1 MSPGIDRAVS
11 RRRREEAFMESRVY
25 EVGQAF
31 DPSRTTWPET
41 VRYSYRDG
49 QHELVAFRRRPS
61 MAEIEALTEG
71 PSEFALYVD
80 GDLLLFLFRFQSLE
94 LDPVI
99 DWSDSPFTIHR
110 VPESE
115 RQLPPDVPGRGQ
127 LHVLLVD
134 AGTGLVIGAR
144 IVTLDEAF
152 TTALHGAIR
161 EQAARPSS
169 ADYDRALRQIYASHR
184 TAALARLAQY
194 RSRGT

>member
-1 MSPGIDRAVS
+1 
-11 RRRREEAFMESRVY
+11 MESRVY
-25 EVGQAF
+25 EVGKPF
-31 DPSRTTWPET
+31 DPSRTTWPEA
-41 VRYSYRDG
+41 VKYSYRDG

-80 GDLLLFLFRFQSLE
+80 GDLLLLLYRFQSLE

-115 RQLPPDVPGRGQ
+115 RRLPPDDPGHGQ

-134 AGTGLVIGAR
+134 ADTGLVTGAR
-144 IVTLDEAF
+144 TLRLDEAF

-161 EQAARPSS
+161 EQAARPWSS
-169 ADYDRALRQIYASHR
+169 ADYDRALRQLYANYR

-194 RSRGT
+194 RTRGT